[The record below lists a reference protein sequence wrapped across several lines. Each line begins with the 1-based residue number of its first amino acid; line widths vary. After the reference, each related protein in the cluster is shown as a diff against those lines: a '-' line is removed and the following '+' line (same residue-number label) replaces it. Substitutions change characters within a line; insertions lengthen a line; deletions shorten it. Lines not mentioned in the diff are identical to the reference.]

1 MNIFCSKEIL
11 FLKDRSILSRQKELR
26 ILLLLEVVFR
36 KIYKEQLFCGFME
49 TITIPKL
56 EFEEMKVELETLRK
70 SRLYQRLLEFEERV
84 LEGKKFTRE
93 DLGF

>member
-1 MNIFCSKEIL
+1 
-11 FLKDRSILSRQKELR
+11 
-26 ILLLLEVVFR
+26 
-36 KIYKEQLFCGFME
+36 ME

-70 SRLYQRLLEFEERV
+70 SRLYQRLLEFEERI

>member
-1 MNIFCSKEIL
+1 
-11 FLKDRSILSRQKELR
+11 
-26 ILLLLEVVFR
+26 
-36 KIYKEQLFCGFME
+36 ME